1 MMTDPVADFLA
12 RIRNAQLVKHAELE
26 LPLSKMK
33 VRIAEILSSEGYV
46 GDVRVEKDEKQ
57 GKLFV
62 GLKYDSDGRPVIEG
76 MRRVS
81 KPGLR
86 VYKAAKD
93 LPKVRGGMG
102 MAVLSTSRGVMS
114 DNQARK
120 ENVGGEILCYVW

>member
-12 RIRNAQLVKHAELE
+12 RIRNAQLVKHPEVV
-26 LPLSKMK
+26 LPSSKMK
-33 VRIAEILSSEGYV
+33 TAIAEILSEEGYV

-62 GLKYDSDGRPVIEG
+62 ALKYDGEGTPVIEG
-76 MRRVS
+76 LRRVS

-102 MAVLSTSRGVMS
+102 MAVVSTSKGVMS
-114 DNQARK
+114 DIRARK
-120 ENVGGEILCYVW
+120 ENIGGEVLCYVW

>member
-12 RIRNAQLVKHAELE
+12 RIKNAQLVKHSQVV
-26 LPLSKMK
+26 LPSSKMK
-33 VRIAEILSSEGYV
+33 ASIAEILRAEGYV
-46 GDVRVEKDEKQ
+46 GEVRVEPDDKQ

-62 GLKYDSDGRPVIEG
+62 ELKYDRDGKPVIEG
-76 MRRVS
+76 LRRVS

-93 LPKVRGGMG
+93 LPRVRGGMG
-102 MAVLSTSRGVMS
+102 MAVVSTSKGIMS

-120 ENVGGEILCYVW
+120 ENVGGEVLCYVW

>member
-12 RIRNAQLVKHAELE
+12 RIRNAQMVKHAELV
-26 LPLSKMK
+26 LPSSKMK
-33 VRIAEILSSEGYV
+33 ARIAEILQSEGYV
-46 GDVRVEKDEKQ
+46 GDVRVDQDDKQ
-57 GKLFV
+57 GKLHV
-62 GLKYDSDGRPVIEG
+62 TLKYDNEGRPVIEG

-102 MAVLSTSRGVMS
+102 MAVVSTSRGIMS
-114 DNQARK
+114 DIQARK
-120 ENVGGEILCYVW
+120 ENVGGEVLCYVW

>member
-12 RIRNAQLVKHAELE
+12 RIKNAQLVKHAEIV
-26 LPLSKMK
+26 LPASKMK
-33 VRIAEILSSEGYV
+33 AAIAEILHSEGYV
-46 GDVRVEKDEKQ
+46 GDVRVEKDDKQ

-62 GLKYDSDGRPVIEG
+62 QLKYDREGKPVIEG
-76 MRRVS
+76 LRRVS

-102 MAVLSTSRGVMS
+102 MAVVSTSRGIMS

-120 ENVGGEILCYVW
+120 ENVGGEVLCYVW

>member
-12 RIRNAQLVKHAELE
+12 RIRNALTVKHASLS
-26 LPLSKMK
+26 LPSSKMK
-33 VRIAEILSSEGYV
+33 TRIAEILKDEGYIS
-46 GDVRVEKDEKQ
+46 DWRLDKDEKQ
-57 GKLFV
+57 GVLHV
-62 GLKYDSDGRPVIEG
+62 DLKYDNRGSPVIEG

-81 KPGLR
+81 RPGLR
-86 VYKAAKD
+86 VYKTAKD

-120 ENVGGEILCYVW
+120 QNVGGEVLCYVW

>member
-12 RIRNAQLVKHAELE
+12 RIRNAQLVKHAELV
-26 LPLSKMK
+26 LPSSKMK
-33 VRIAEILSSEGYV
+33 ASIAEILKSEGYV
-46 GDVRVEKDEKQ
+46 GDVRVEKDDKQ

-62 GLKYDSDGRPVIEG
+62 QLKYDREGKPVIEG

-102 MAVLSTSRGVMS
+102 MAVVSTSRGIMS
-114 DNQARK
+114 DNQARQ
-120 ENVGGEILCYVW
+120 ENVGGEVLCYVW

>member
-12 RIRNAQLVKHAELE
+12 RIRNAQLVKHPEVV
-26 LPLSKMK
+26 LPSSKMK
-33 VRIAEILSSEGYV
+33 TAIAEILSEEGYV

-62 GLKYDSDGRPVIEG
+62 ALKYDREGTPVIEG
-76 MRRVS
+76 LRRVS

-102 MAVLSTSRGVMS
+102 MAVVSTSRGIMS
-114 DNQARK
+114 DMRARK
-120 ENVGGEILCYVW
+120 ENIGGEVLCYVW

>member
-12 RIRNAQLVKHAELE
+12 RIRNAQLVKHAELV
-26 LPLSKMK
+26 LPCSRMK
-33 VRIAEILSSEGYV
+33 TRIAEILKSEGYV
-46 GDVRVEKDEKQ
+46 DDVRVEKDEKQ

-62 GLKYDSDGRPVIEG
+62 TLKYDREGQPVIEG
-76 MRRVS
+76 LRRVS

-102 MAVLSTSRGVMS
+102 MAVVSTSRGIMS
-114 DNQARK
+114 DIQARK
-120 ENVGGEILCYVW
+120 ENVGGEVLCYVW

>member
-12 RIRNAQLVKHAELE
+12 RIRNALIVKHASLN
-26 LPLSKMK
+26 LPSSKMK
-33 VRIAEILSSEGYV
+33 TRIAEILKDEGYIS
-46 GDVRVEKDEKQ
+46 DWRLESDDKQ
-57 GKLFV
+57 GVLHV
-62 GLKYDSDGRPVIEG
+62 DLKYDTLGVPVIEG

-81 KPGLR
+81 RPGMR
-86 VYKAAKD
+86 VYKTAKD

-114 DNQARK
+114 DQQARK